1 MSIRS
6 ISRKR
11 KSMQKRR
18 SLRKRKSLQKRRS
31 FRKRKITR
39 KVIRKVTRK
48 MKGGEKGIDGFTNEE
63 RKTIN
68 KKVVDYYFK
77 LFSSGKVGKDMS
89 NTKKICVPYPLDDP
103 RLCYPVKDML
113 KSNMNSD
120 GSLKNT
126 FTKLVGKCQ
135 KRELYV
141 CKK

>member
-11 KSMQKRR
+11 KHLRKRR
-18 SLRKRKSLQKRRS
+18 SLRKRK
-31 FRKRKITR
+31 I
-39 KVIRKVTRK
+39 TRK
-48 MKGGEKGIDGFTNEE
+48 MKGGERGIDGFTNEE

-68 KKVVDYYFK
+68 KKVVAYYFK
-77 LFSSGKVGKDMS
+77 LFSSGKGKELS
-89 NTKKICVPYPLDDP
+89 NPKRMCVPYPLEDA
-103 RLCYPVKDML
+103 RFCNPVKDIL
-113 KSNMNSD
+113 KSNMNKD

-135 KRELYV
+135 KRELYI